1 MAADD
6 RAVALLKR
14 LNKLKSVRGT
24 WEEHWQQLADYIV
37 PRKGNVTRKRT
48 PGAKRMELVYDG
60 TAIHAAEMLSA
71 SLHGMLTN
79 PNLAWFEL
87 AYMDRE
93 YNEDDEALE
102 YLEQVSEIMNREFQ
116 RSNFSEQVHELYHDL
131 VTFGTGVMFITD
143 APNKNGVRFATRHI
157 SECYVAEDELGRID
171 TVYREFK
178 MNLRALVRQFGE
190 DAIGDEMRKKLAKDP
205 YDEITV
211 VHIVM
216 PRDDRD
222 AQRIDAANKPFASI
236 YIEPKQKIVLREG
249 GFDEFAYVCPRFLK
263 SSNDEGGYGRSP
275 AMTALPDT
283 AMINAMSKTTIA
295 AAQKQVDPPLMVPDD
310 GFVLPVRTRPG
321 GLNYY
326 RSGSRD
332 RIEPL
337 NIGANNPLGLN
348 IEQQRREAIRQ
359 AFYVDQLLMGNGP
372 QMTATEAILKNEEK
386 MRLMGPLMG
395 RLQAELLQPMIE
407 RVYSLL
413 QRQRQ
418 FPDPPDIIQGRSF
431 DIEYVS
437 PMAKAQRQTDVQ
449 SIMRLFELLAP
460 IASVDAGV
468 FDHLDVDGLVR
479 HMLKTLSIPASVTKG
494 EGEVSLA
501 RDERAAQE
509 EMMMQMQQAQQTA
522 QSLGAVAPAI
532 KAIGGVE
539 PV

>member
-14 LNKLKSVRGT
+14 LDKLKSVRGT
-24 WEEHWQQLADYIV
+24 WEEHWQQIADYIV

-102 YLEQVSEIMNREFQ
+102 YLEKVSEIMNREFQ

-131 VTFGTGVMFITD
+131 VTFGTGVMFITN
-143 APNKNGVRFATRHI
+143 APENNGVRFATRHI

-178 MNLRALVRQFGE
+178 MNLRSLVRQFGE

-263 SSNDEGGYGRSP
+263 SSSDEGGYGRSP

-337 NIGANNPLGLN
+337 NIGANNPVGLN
-348 IEQQRREAIRQ
+348 VEQQRREAIRQ

-407 RVYSLL
+407 RVYALL

>member
-14 LNKLKSVRGT
+14 LDRLKSVRGT
-24 WEEHWQQLADYIV
+24 WEEHWQQIADYIV

-93 YNEDDEALE
+93 YNQDDEALE
-102 YLEQVSEIMNREFQ
+102 YLEKVSEIMNREFQ
-116 RSNFSEQVHELYHDL
+116 RSNFSEQIHELYHDL
-131 VTFGTGVMFITD
+131 VCFGTGVMFITN
-143 APNKNGVRFATRHI
+143 APNDNGVRFATRHI
-157 SECYVAEDELGRID
+157 SECFLAEDELGRVD

-178 MNLRALVRQFGE
+178 MNLRSLVRQFGE

-249 GFDEFAYVCPRFLK
+249 GFDEFSYVCPRFLK
-263 SSNDEGGYGRSP
+263 SSRDEGGYGRSP
-275 AMTALPDT
+275 GMTALPDT

-337 NIGANNPLGLN
+337 QIGANNPLGLN

-407 RVYSLL
+407 RVFALL

-418 FPDPPDIIQGRSF
+418 FPEPPDIIQGRNF

-479 HMLKTLSIPASVTKG
+479 YMLKTLSIPASVTKG

-509 EMMMQMQQAQQTA
+509 QVQQNMMEAQQTA
-522 QSLGAVAPAI
+522 ESLGAVAPAL
-532 KAIGGVE
+532 KALGGVQ

>member
-14 LNKLKSVRGT
+14 LDKLKSVRGT
-24 WEEHWQQLADYIV
+24 WEEHWQQIADYIV

-102 YLEQVSEIMNREFQ
+102 YLEKVSEIMNREFQ

-131 VTFGTGVMFITD
+131 VTFGTGVMFITN
-143 APNKNGVRFATRHI
+143 APENNGVRFATRHI

-178 MNLRALVRQFGE
+178 MNLRSLVRQFGE

-263 SSNDEGGYGRSP
+263 SSSDEGGYGRSP

-348 IEQQRREAIRQ
+348 VEQQRREAIRQ
-359 AFYVDQLLMGNGP
+359 AFYVDQLLMGTGP
-372 QMTATEAILKNEEK
+372 QMSATEAILRNEEK

-407 RVYSLL
+407 RVYALL

>member
-14 LNKLKSVRGT
+14 LDKLKSVRGT
-24 WEEHWQQLADYIV
+24 WEEHWQQIADYIV

-102 YLEQVSEIMNREFQ
+102 YLEKVSEIMNREFQ

-131 VTFGTGVMFITD
+131 VTFGTGVMFITN
-143 APNKNGVRFATRHI
+143 APENNGVRFATRHI

-178 MNLRALVRQFGE
+178 MNLRSLVRQFGE

-263 SSNDEGGYGRSP
+263 SSSDEGGYGRSP

-337 NIGANNPLGLN
+337 NIGANNPVGLN
-348 IEQQRREAIRQ
+348 VEQQRREAIRQ

-407 RVYSLL
+407 RVYALL

-509 EMMMQMQQAQQTA
+509 EMVMQMQQAQQTA

>member
-14 LNKLKSVRGT
+14 LDKLKSVRGT
-24 WEEHWQQLADYIV
+24 WEEHWQQIADYIV

-102 YLEQVSEIMNREFQ
+102 YLEKVSEIMNREFQ

-131 VTFGTGVMFITD
+131 VTFGTGVMFITN
-143 APNKNGVRFATRHI
+143 APENNGVRFATRHI

-178 MNLRALVRQFGE
+178 MNLRSLVRQFGE

-263 SSNDEGGYGRSP
+263 SSSDEGGYGRSP

-295 AAQKQVDPPLMVPDD
+295 AAQKQVDPPLMVPDY

-348 IEQQRREAIRQ
+348 VEQQRREAIRQ

-407 RVYSLL
+407 RVYALL

>member
-14 LNKLKSVRGT
+14 LDKLKSVRGT
-24 WEEHWQQLADYIV
+24 WEEHWQQIADYIV

-102 YLEQVSEIMNREFQ
+102 YLEKVSEIMNREFQ

-131 VTFGTGVMFITD
+131 VTFGTGVMFITN
-143 APNKNGVRFATRHI
+143 APENNGVRFATRHI

-178 MNLRALVRQFGE
+178 MNLRSLVRQFGE

-263 SSNDEGGYGRSP
+263 SSSDEGGYGRSP

-348 IEQQRREAIRQ
+348 VEQQRREAIRQ

-407 RVYSLL
+407 RVYALL